1 MATIGY
7 YYMDFDEGVDAMR
20 DEIIAAGHTPV
31 QILDLSASELSGV
44 DALYVWNG
52 NNYEYN
58 AEFLDQMPEITA
70 AINGGMNMVFF
81 DRAIGFANPSDV
93 LPGTNLVHVRATTDN
108 ADLTDLGEATFGTG
122 LGGSVTDTSLDGG
135 NYTTHGYVEASSLPV
150 GANVLMTLGGGDE
163 ANAVGFVY
171 DFGAGTVQYYGIPLD
186 FYTETNP
193 AWHGFA
199 VNTLQFAG
207 MCLAEGTRVLTFRG
221 YRPVEKL
228 RAGQLIWTIENGF
241 QPLVAVIRS
250 EPGAEAGYLLP
261 KGVLGNK
268 RPLLLSAQHRVFLR
282 GPVVELL
289 SGRNGAFAL
298 TKHLVGIGG
307 VKALGRSNLRFFNL
321 AFNRHEVILAE
332 GALVESLLV
341 NRNTRQVMGRAAR
354 NAVAA
359 CGDMDLRYPELD
371 APTAR
376 AAFGALC
383 RSMGCQGKAA

>member
-7 YYMDFDEGVDAMR
+7 YYMDLGEGVDAMR
-20 DEIIAAGHTPV
+20 DDIIAAGHTPV
-31 QILDLSASELSGV
+31 QILDLSGAELANI

-52 NNYEYN
+52 NSDEYN
-58 AEFLDQMPEITA
+58 VEFLAQMSEITA

-93 LPGTNLVHVRATTDN
+93 LPGTNLVHVRATTEN

-122 LGGSVTDTSLDGG
+122 LGGDVTDTSLDGG

-199 VNTLQFAG
+199 ENTLQFAE

-228 RAGQLIWTIENGF
+228 RAGQLIWTMDHGF
-241 QPLVAVIRS
+241 QPLVAVVHS
-250 EPGAEAGYLLP
+250 EPGAEQAYHLP
-261 KGVLGNK
+261 KAVLNN
-268 RPLLLSAQHRVFLR
+268 RRALVVSAQHRIFLR
-282 GPVVELL
+282 APVVELL
-289 SGRNGAFAL
+289 SGCSGAFAL
-298 TKHLVGIGG
+298 TKHLVGLGG
-307 VKALGRSNLRFFNL
+307 ITALGPSDLRFFNV
-321 AFNRHEVILAE
+321 AFAGHQVISAE
-332 GALVESLLV
+332 GAMVESLLV
-341 NRNTRQVMGRAAR
+341 NRNTRQMMGRSAR

-359 CGDMDLRYPELD
+359 CGNMDLNYPELD

-383 RSMGCQGKAA
+383 RTPCRSGQAA